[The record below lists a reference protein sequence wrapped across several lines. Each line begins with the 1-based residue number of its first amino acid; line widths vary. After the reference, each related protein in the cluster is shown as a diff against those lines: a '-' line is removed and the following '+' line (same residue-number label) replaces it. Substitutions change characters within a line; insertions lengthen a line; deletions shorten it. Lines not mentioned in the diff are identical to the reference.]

1 MNNPQRRGRKDA
13 PALQKAADQ
22 VLAKGHAQDW
32 IEVQI
37 QLQETVRF
45 RQNHRGH
52 PTPRTLFRRAV
63 KQIPKVQAQRNLAGI
78 ARAQA
83 MDGIFPLTTNTRL
96 TPLQVLRAYKYQPH
110 LEKRHSLF
118 KSLLEVSPL
127 FLKKNT
133 RIEAFIFVYFVAQLV
148 ASLIE
153 RTVRQ
158 NMVRQ
163 GRKDLPVLPEGRPSQ
178 HPSASQILETFAH
191 RSQHQLYAR
200 LLPNED
206 FHRPAPPHRKARAR
220 NVGLAPRSLPR
231 ARPLHFIPFKM
242 NHLRQ

>member
-1 MNNPQRRGRKDA
+1 LNNPQRRGRKDA
-13 PALQKAADQ
+13 PALQKAADL
-22 VLAKGHAQDW
+22 VLAKYHARDW
-32 IEVQI
+32 IQVQI
-37 QLQETVRF
+37 HLQEAVRF

-63 KQIPKVQAQRNLAGI
+63 KQISKVQAQRNPAGI

-83 MDGIFPLTTNTRL
+83 MDGIFPLTTNTQL

-118 KSLLEVSPL
+118 KSLLEVCPL

-148 ASLIE
+148 ASLVE

-158 NMVRQ
+158 NMARH
-163 GRKDLPVLPEGRPSQ
+163 GRKDLPILPEGRPSQ

-191 RSQHQLYAR
+191 RCQHQLYGESSLIKTFIDPLR
-200 LLPNED
+200 PIEKLVLELLDLPQD
-206 FHRPAPPHRKARAR
+206 LYLRPSP
-220 NVGLAPRSLPR
+220 ST
-231 ARPLHFIPFKM
+231 
-242 NHLRQ
+242 